1 MKKNCN
7 QSIKYTCTGNTNYAT
22 CIEFEGEVNSNSEYT
37 SDDCLSVE
45 ETTQDQYNQLENIW
59 DEIDLSELG
68 EQCLDYLTNEE
79 DKIVV
84 KNVLLKFEEEI
95 CQLKE
100 KINTL
105 ENTAVCD
112 LDISQCDIEWGNL
125 TDACGEQPQ
134 TLKEAI
140 QLLVNQHNT

>member
-1 MKKNCN
+1 MKNCN
-7 QSIKYTCTGNTNYAT
+7 RISHTCGQRTYLV
-22 CIEFEGEVNSNSEYT
+22 CSEYEGTVNSDS
-37 SDDCLSVE
+37 SLVE
-45 ETTQDQYNQLENIW
+45 ESCLNGQEVVQDIYNQLENL
-59 DEIDLSELG
+59 DLSALG
-68 EQCLDYLTNEE
+68 ELCLTYVQE
-79 DKIVV
+79 DNKNIV

-112 LDISQCDIEWGNL
+112 LDISQCDIEWGSL